1 MAPVAFRGKRADRR
15 SIAMIEEAERLG
27 GPLVLTQGAY
37 STSVGASAGTH
48 SGGGAFDFSVRGLST
63 AQINRRVRALR
74 RVGFAAWH
82 RVPAE
87 GPWPAHIHAVAV
99 GCDDLA
105 PVAARQVESLRRGR
119 SGLASNG
126 PDRHRDLRLPVT
138 TWEAY
143 KKRRDQAEDDDREP
157 TGWKAYRVRSGDTL
171 SAIAAR
177 FDTSV
182 RKLVARNKLRDPDS
196 LAVGQRL
203 EVPR

>member
-1 MAPVAFRGKRADRR
+1 MAPVLFRGKRADAR
-15 SIAMIEEAERLG
+15 SVKMIEEAERLG

-48 SGGGAFDFSVRGLST
+48 SGGGVYDFSVRGLST
-63 AQINRRVRALR
+63 AQVNRRVRALR

-82 RVPAE
+82 RVPSE
-87 GPWPAHIHAVAV
+87 GPWVAHIHAVAV

-105 PVAARQVESLRRGR
+105 PGAARQVDALRRGR
-119 SGLASNG
+119 NGLANGG
-126 PDRHRDLRLPVT
+126 PDRHCAMHLPVT

-143 KKRRDQAEDDDREP
+143 RKRREQAEDEAREP
-157 TGWKAYRVRSGDTL
+157 SGWKAYKVRRGDTL
-171 SAIAAR
+171 SAIAGR

-182 RKLVARNKLRDPDS
+182 KRLVARNKLRDPDR